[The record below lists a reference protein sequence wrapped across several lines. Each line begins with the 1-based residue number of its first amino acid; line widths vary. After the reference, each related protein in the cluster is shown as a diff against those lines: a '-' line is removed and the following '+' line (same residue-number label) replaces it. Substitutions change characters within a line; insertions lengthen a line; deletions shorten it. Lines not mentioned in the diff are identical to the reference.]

1 MKYKLTFLLFLVC
14 IALAS
19 AAVNAQVRVDDG
31 QMRAVLTRI
40 ENKTDTFK
48 RQLDSSLDRRWWNST
63 SRDENVQ
70 AFVTDFENATDRLKQ
85 RYDAN
90 RAIDSDV
97 SDVLTR
103 AAYID
108 RFMARNQLS
117 RQAESQWTNLRYDLN
132 TLARLY
138 NVSWNW
144 NQNLPVWSPWNP
156 PIDNDV
162 NAGNNR
168 TGRRFDN
175 RLTGTYRLNTSLSD
189 NVMNVLD
196 RSLGYYSTGDRDRVR
211 RNLERR
217 LQSPEMIAIEKNGS
231 SVTLASSNA
240 PQVTFTADGRPQTE
254 RNARGRVITTTATA
268 DRQDGFA
275 INYTGERAND
285 FYVSFM
291 PTRDGQL
298 RVTRRVY
305 LENRNDQVTVTSVY
319 DKIEDTAMW
328 NRVFNGSYAGGG
340 NNGYG
345 NTDRFLVQNGTQ
357 MIATLRNPIDTN
369 VSQVN
374 DRVLLDVTT
383 PERYRGAVIE
393 GRISNV
399 DRSGRLSGR
408 ANLSFDFD
416 TIRMPNGQTYRFAG
430 IIDGVT
436 SSDGN
441 RVSVNNEGT
450 VRDRNQTTRT
460 ATRAGIGAAL
470 GALIG
475 AIAGGGQGAA
485 IGAAVGAGA
494 GAGTVLIQGRDNIR
508 LSEGTTF
515 TITAT
520 SPGNLQAFR

>member
-1 MKYKLTFLLFLVC
+1 
-14 IALAS
+14 
-19 AAVNAQVRVDDG
+19 
-31 QMRAVLTRI
+31 
-40 ENKTDTFK
+40 
-48 RQLDSSLDRRWWNST
+48 
-63 SRDENVQ
+63 
-70 AFVTDFENATDRLKQ
+70 
-85 RYDAN
+85 
-90 RAIDSDV
+90 
-97 SDVLTR
+97 
-103 AAYID
+103 
-108 RFMARNQLS
+108 
-117 RQAESQWTNLRYDLN
+117 
-132 TLARLY
+132 
-138 NVSWNW
+138 VSWNW
-144 NQNLPVWSPWNP
+144 NQTLPAWSPWNP
-156 PIDNDV
+156 PIDNDI
-162 NAGNNR
+162 NAGGNR
-168 TGRRFDN
+168 TGRRFDS
-175 RLTGTYRLNTSLSD
+175 RLTGTYKLNTALSD
-189 NVMNVLD
+189 NVMNVVD

-217 LQSPEMIAIEKNGS
+217 LQAPEMIAIEKNGN
-231 SVTLASSNA
+231 SVTMASSNA

-285 FYVSFM
+285 FYVSFV

-305 LENRNDQVTVTSVY
+305 LENRGDQVTVSSVY
-319 DKIEDTAMW
+319 DKTDNVAQ
-328 NRVFNGSYAGGG
+328 FNNVYDGRYAGGYG

-345 NTDRFLVQNGTQ
+345 NQDRFYVQNGTQ
-357 MIATLRNPIDTN
+357 IVATLRNPIDTN

-374 DRVLLDVTT
+374 DRVTWDVTS

-393 GRISNV
+393 GRISAV

-416 TIRMPNGQTYRFAG
+416 AIRMNGQTYRFAG
-430 IIDGVT
+430 IIDGV
-436 SSDGN
+436 SSADGN

-475 AIAGGGQGAA
+475 AIAGGGQGAT

-494 GAGTVLIQGRDNIR
+494 GAGSVLIQGRDNIR

>member
-1 MKYKLTFLLFLVC
+1 MNNKLINLFFIGIV
-14 IALAS
+14 ALA
-19 AAVNAQVRVDDG
+19 AGMANAQVKVSDAQVRG
-31 QMRAVLTRI
+31 VLTRI

-48 RQLDSSLDRRWWNST
+48 RQLDSSLDRARWNNT
-63 SRDENVQ
+63 SQDENLQ

-85 RYDAN
+85 RFDAN
-90 RAIDSDV
+90 RAIGSDV

-108 RFMARNQLS
+108 RFMTRNRLS
-117 RQAESQWTNLRYDLN
+117 RQTQSQWTSLRYDLN
-132 TLARLY
+132 TLATLY
-138 NVSWNW
+138 GVSWNW
-144 NQNLPVWSPWNP
+144 NQTLPAWEPWRA

-162 NAGNNR
+162 NTGGNR
-168 TGRRFDN
+168 PGQRFDN
-175 RLTGTYRLNTSLSD
+175 RLTGTYRLNTALSD
-189 NVMNVLD
+189 NVMNVVD
-196 RSLGYYSTGDRDRVR
+196 RSINYYTSADRERVR

-217 LQSPEMIAIEKNGS
+217 LASPEMIAIEKTGS
-231 SVTLASSNA
+231 SVTMASSNA

-268 DRQDGFA
+268 DRQDGFV

-285 FYVSFM
+285 FYVSFA

-319 DKIEDTAMW
+319 DKIDDTAQW
-328 NRVFNGSYAGGG
+328 NNVFDGRNAG
-340 NNGYG
+340 NYG
-345 NTDRFLVQNGTQ
+345 NSGDRFFIQNGTQ
-357 MIATLRNPIDTN
+357 VVATLRNPIDTN
-369 VSQVN
+369 ASQVN
-374 DRVLLDVTT
+374 DRVLLDVTS

-416 TIRMPNGQTYRFAG
+416 TIRMNGQTYRFAG

-436 SSDGN
+436 SADGN

-450 VRDRNQTTRT
+450 VRDRSQTTRT

-485 IGAAVGAGA
+485 VGAAVGAGA
-494 GAGTVLIQGRDNIR
+494 GAGSVLIQGRDNIR

-520 SPGNLQAFR
+520 SPGNLQAYR

>member
-1 MKYKLTFLLFLVC
+1 MTYKLTFLLFLVG

-19 AAVNAQVRVDDG
+19 AKVHAQVRVNDS
-31 QMRAVLTRI
+31 QVRAVLTRI
-40 ENKTDTFK
+40 ETKTDTFK
-48 RQLDSSLDRRWWNST
+48 RQLDSSLDRPRWNNT

-85 RYDAN
+85 RFDMN
-90 RAIDSDV
+90 RAIGSDV

-132 TLARLY
+132 TLATLY
-138 NVSWNW
+138 SVSWNW
-144 NQNLPVWSPWNP
+144 NHNLPAWSPWNP
-156 PIDNDV
+156 PIENDT
-162 NAGNNR
+162 NTGRNG

-189 NVMNVLD
+189 NVGNVVD
-196 RSLGYYSTGDRDRVR
+196 RSIRYYAAADRERMR

-231 SVTLASSNA
+231 SVTMASGNA

-254 RNARGRVITTTATA
+254 RNARGRAITTTATA

-285 FYVSFM
+285 FYVSFV
-291 PTRDGQL
+291 PSRDGQL

-305 LENRNDQVTVTSVY
+305 LENRNDQVTVSSVY
-319 DKIEDTAMW
+319 DKIDDTAMW
-328 NRVFNGSYAGGG
+328 NRVYDGPVAGNG
-340 NNGYG
+340 NYG
-345 NTDRFLVQNGTQ
+345 SGDRFYIQNGTQ
-357 MIATLRNPIDTN
+357 MVATLRNPIDTN

-374 DRVLLDVTT
+374 DRVLLDVTS
-383 PERYRGAVIE
+383 PSQYQGAVIE
-393 GRISNV
+393 GRIS
-399 DRSGRLSGR
+399 DLDKSGRLSGR
-408 ANLSFDFD
+408 ANISFDFD
-416 TIRMPNGQTYRFAG
+416 TIRLRNGQTYRFAG
-430 IIDGVT
+430 IIDGV
-436 SSDGN
+436 SSTDGN
-441 RVSVNNEGT
+441 RVSVNNEGA

-460 ATRAGIGAAL
+460 ATRAGIGAVI
-470 GALIG
+470 GAVIG

-485 IGAAVGAGA
+485 VGAAVGAGA
-494 GAGTVLIQGRDNIR
+494 GAGSVLIQGRDNIR

-515 TITAT
+515 TITAS
-520 SPGNLQAFR
+520 SPGNLQAYR